1 MGHFKKGHTEMA
13 KLNDLREFEQYIL
26 QVDGQL
32 YQAIATAYQQEQ
44 EAPGTAEERHV
55 QGVMAAIKAVYM
67 IGENQGYT
75 AGYNAAMS
83 KQRTS
88 DEV

>member
-1 MGHFKKGHTEMA
+1 MDNIK
-13 KLNDLREFEQYIL
+13 NLREFEQYIL

-83 KQRTS
+83 KQRAS
-88 DEV
+88 DAV